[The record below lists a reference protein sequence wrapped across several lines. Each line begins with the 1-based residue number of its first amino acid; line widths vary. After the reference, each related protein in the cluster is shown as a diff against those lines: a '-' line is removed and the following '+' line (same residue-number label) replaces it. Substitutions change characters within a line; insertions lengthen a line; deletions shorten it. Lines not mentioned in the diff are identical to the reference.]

1 MSEPHPAG
9 AAHGSRTHVRVLHGA
24 PDDDELAALVA
35 GIVAASSHADQVAF
49 DEAEATG
56 HRSAWSDRARDVRA
70 RHVVSAPGVDAWRWR
85 LRG

>member
-1 MSEPHPAG
+1 VTDPDAPAAG
-9 AAHGSRTHVRVLHGA
+9 ARTHVRVLHGA

-49 DEAEATG
+49 DEAESTG
-56 HRSAWSDRARDVRA
+56 PRSAWSDRSRDVRA
-70 RHVVSAPGVDAWRWR
+70 RHVRSAPGVDAWRWS